1 LVGKY
6 ILATEGWEEREKCF
20 LLVSLPFFFVCISL
34 GSGGFNQPGFE
45 QERYFKHSIVLG
57 EQKKQFVVSVAIC

>member
-1 LVGKY
+1 MFF
-6 ILATEGWEEREKCF
+6 ARF
-20 LLVSLPFFFVCISL
+20 LTVFFVCFSL